1 MRTGQQSAHSKS
13 IGILYSKNEVM
24 KLESLT
30 MKQWIA
36 SYEESLAMIVQRI
49 AELRDA
55 KKQPDISPKVRDDL
69 DIRLKELRE
78 ERKELKRDISDM
90 SSYLRAWGESV

>member
-1 MRTGQQSAHSKS
+1 MRTGQQPAHSKS

-36 SYEESLAMIVQRI
+36 SYEESLAMILQRI
-49 AELRDA
+49 AELRDT

-69 DIRLKELRE
+69 DIRLKVLRE
-78 ERKELKRDISDM
+78 ERDELKRDISDM